1 MTAPPAASSRHSDP
15 LPKAYYLFF
24 AVIEPLLTFA
34 GAGRAYFDSARYFVE
49 LYPED
54 LVIAP
59 KLASLHPA
67 ALMAVRQLGSC
78 FFLFAMMAC
87 VLLPAMRR
95 TLKNQPKELE
105 QLVRAY
111 LFCLAAA
118 DLTHIGA
125 TLYDLGPE
133 GATRLGS
140 WNVLTWGNVG
150 ITVVLFAWRMCWI
163 AGVGRSRLPNSK
175 KAT

>member
-1 MTAPPAASSRHSDP
+1 
-15 LPKAYYLFF
+15 
-24 AVIEPLLTFA
+24 
-34 GAGRAYFDSARYFVE
+34 
-49 LYPED
+49 
-54 LVIAP
+54 
-59 KLASLHPA
+59 
-67 ALMAVRQLGSC
+67 
-78 FFLFAMMAC
+78 
-87 VLLPAMRR
+87 MRR

-118 DLTHIGA
+118 DLTVSSGSRSKSPVLPLTRAARTQHIGA